1 MKTLVYY
8 DQPLLSNESKK
19 ISTFS
24 YVIAVYVNYDAII
37 GNKQTLVLS
46 IFEIR

>member
-19 ISTFS
+19 ISTFT
-24 YVIAVYVNYDAII
+24 YVIAVYDAII